1 MKPPVSSS
9 RDVLE
14 RMLARVEEMRRAL
27 AETAGAVDEGDV
39 DVARA
44 TAALDDLERRVRRM
58 LEHLGTLLRG
68 AVADP
73 RQAVT
78 RLPWLTEDVRRR
90 VLVDFNPRAAAEVRP
105 QRGRQDRKRAV
116 QLLHDR
122 HRAAGHR
129 PPE

>member
-58 LEHLGTLLRG
+58 LERG
-68 AVADP
+68 
-73 RQAVT
+73 
-78 RLPWLTEDVRRR
+78 
-90 VLVDFNPRAAAEVRP
+90 
-105 QRGRQDRKRAV
+105 
-116 QLLHDR
+116 
-122 HRAAGHR
+122 
-129 PPE
+129 

>member
-58 LEHLGTLLRG
+58 LE
-68 AVADP
+68 
-73 RQAVT
+73 
-78 RLPWLTEDVRRR
+78 
-90 VLVDFNPRAAAEVRP
+90 RA
-105 QRGRQDRKRAV
+105 
-116 QLLHDR
+116 
-122 HRAAGHR
+122 
-129 PPE
+129 

>member
-27 AETAGAVDEGDV
+27 AETAAAVDEGDV

-58 LEHLGTLLRG
+58 LE
-68 AVADP
+68 
-73 RQAVT
+73 
-78 RLPWLTEDVRRR
+78 
-90 VLVDFNPRAAAEVRP
+90 RA
-105 QRGRQDRKRAV
+105 
-116 QLLHDR
+116 
-122 HRAAGHR
+122 
-129 PPE
+129 

>member
-44 TAALDDLERRVRRM
+44 LAALDDLERRVRQM
-58 LEHLGTLLRG
+58 LE
-68 AVADP
+68 
-73 RQAVT
+73 
-78 RLPWLTEDVRRR
+78 
-90 VLVDFNPRAAAEVRP
+90 RA
-105 QRGRQDRKRAV
+105 
-116 QLLHDR
+116 
-122 HRAAGHR
+122 
-129 PPE
+129 

>member
-44 TAALDDLERRVRRM
+44 TAALDDLERRVRLM
-58 LEHLGTLLRG
+58 L
-68 AVADP
+68 
-73 RQAVT
+73 Q
-78 RLPWLTEDVRRR
+78 
-90 VLVDFNPRAAAEVRP
+90 
-105 QRGRQDRKRAV
+105 QDRA
-116 QLLHDR
+116 
-122 HRAAGHR
+122 
-129 PPE
+129 

>member
-27 AETAGAVDEGDV
+27 AEAAGAVDESDV

-58 LEHLGTLLRG
+58 LE
-68 AVADP
+68 
-73 RQAVT
+73 
-78 RLPWLTEDVRRR
+78 
-90 VLVDFNPRAAAEVRP
+90 RA
-105 QRGRQDRKRAV
+105 
-116 QLLHDR
+116 
-122 HRAAGHR
+122 
-129 PPE
+129 

>member
-14 RMLARVEEMRRAL
+14 RMLAKVEEMRRAL

-58 LEHLGTLLRG
+58 LE
-68 AVADP
+68 
-73 RQAVT
+73 
-78 RLPWLTEDVRRR
+78 
-90 VLVDFNPRAAAEVRP
+90 RA
-105 QRGRQDRKRAV
+105 
-116 QLLHDR
+116 
-122 HRAAGHR
+122 
-129 PPE
+129 

>member
-27 AETAGAVDEGDV
+27 VETAGAVDESDV

-58 LEHLGTLLRG
+58 LE
-68 AVADP
+68 
-73 RQAVT
+73 
-78 RLPWLTEDVRRR
+78 
-90 VLVDFNPRAAAEVRP
+90 RA
-105 QRGRQDRKRAV
+105 
-116 QLLHDR
+116 
-122 HRAAGHR
+122 
-129 PPE
+129 